1 MRLGRDERGQV
12 LVVTALCISALIAFV
27 GLATD
32 VGLLF
37 RARRNVQI
45 AADAAATAGALD
57 YMYNVSTTSAKSA
70 AQTASTAN
78 GITNGTGGAVVTVN
92 MPPLG
97 GYHKTTGYVEVVIS
111 QPNPTF
117 FMKLFS
123 FNTVSVA
130 ARAVAGTPGIAN
142 NCAFILD
149 TSASPSMD
157 LQGAATF
164 SGPNCGVVVDSNAN
178 NALDATGN
186 ASTLVADSVAVVG
199 TVGSKVNSTPA
210 PVTGV
215 VPENDPLRVQP
226 PVVPAACASTNASA
240 SVSNTT
246 VTPSGILCFTNAN
259 GVTLNN
265 VTLNTGTYVFE
276 NGVTLSGVTS
286 GPGGTTLDINGGSMS
301 ITSNSTLTLVAP
313 TSGTYNGVAIMQP
326 ASNTSE
332 IDIQK
337 GSSNANITGIIY
349 APTAELY
356 LNDNGGSVSLTTDLI
371 VGTLFIKAST
381 LSISSYSAANPTTTP
396 LRAVSLVE

>member
-1 MRLGRDERGQV
+1 MRLRRDESGQV

-37 RARRNVQI
+37 RAKRNVQI

-57 YMYNVSTTSAKSA
+57 YMYNVSAATAKTA
-70 AQTASTAN
+70 AQTASTQN
-78 GITNGTGGAVVTVN
+78 GITNGTNGAVVTVN
-92 MPPLG
+92 IPPLG
-97 GYHKTTGYVEVVIS
+97 GYHKSTGYVEVVIN

-149 TSASPSMD
+149 PSASGAMT

-164 SGPNCGVVVDSNAN
+164 SGPNCGIVVDSSAN
-178 NALDATGN
+178 NALSATGN
-186 ASTLVADSVAVVG
+186 ANSLTADSVGVVG
-199 TVGSKVNSTPA
+199 TVSSKVNSTPA

-215 VPENDPLRVQP
+215 VAQNDPLRVQT
-226 PVVPAACASTNASA
+226 PVVPSSCASTNTSTT
-240 SVSNTT
+240 VSNTT
-246 VTPSGILCFTNAN
+246 LTPTGILCFTKA
-259 GVTLNN
+259 VTLSN
-265 VTLNTGTYVFE
+265 VTLNSGTYVFE

-286 GPGGTTLDINGGSMS
+286 GAGGTTLDVNGGALD
-301 ITSNSTLTLVAP
+301 ITSNTTLTLVAP
-313 TSGTYNGVAIMQP
+313 TSGPYNGIALMQP
-326 ASNTSE
+326 ASNTNQ
-332 IDIQK
+332 INIQK
-337 GSSNANITGIIY
+337 GSSNASITGIIY
-349 APTAELY
+349 APSAELY
-356 LNDNGGSVSLTTDLI
+356 LNDNGGAVSLVSDLI
-371 VGTLFIKAST
+371 VNTLFIKAST